1 MAKVIVRADEA
12 PRPSGP
18 YSQAVKS
25 GGFVFVAGQGPI
37 DPQTGKIVGATI
49 QEQTAQSLKNVAAIL
64 KAAGSSLEKAV
75 SATFILAN
83 PDDFAGMNEEWAK
96 WFPADGPARQGAQL
110 PITGIKISIA
120 LIAEA

>member
-1 MAKVIVRADEA
+1 MAKVIVHTNEA
-12 PRPSGP
+12 PQPSGP

-25 GGFVFVAGQGPI
+25 GGFVFVSGQGPI

-75 SATFILAN
+75 SATFILADS
-83 PDDFAGMNEEWAK
+83 DDFAGMNEEWAK
-96 WFPADGPARQGAQL
+96 WFPADGPARQGARL
-110 PITGIKISIA
+110 PITGIRISIA